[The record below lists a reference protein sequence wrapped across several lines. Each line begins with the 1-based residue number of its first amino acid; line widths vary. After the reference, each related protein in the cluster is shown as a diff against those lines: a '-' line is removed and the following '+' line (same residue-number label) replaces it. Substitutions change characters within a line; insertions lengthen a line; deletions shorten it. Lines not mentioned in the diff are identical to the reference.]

1 MVPVWLVWPM
11 CFSTESNSMPESQIG
26 RSASTTA
33 FLLSESLERTAVE
46 RTFTTDEL
54 YDARVHWWK
63 FGVMILS
70 KHPTIIANGQV
81 PLRVRLAHGPGK
93 QHPPVAPEDHGNT
106 AASQTD
112 QTETLSTP

>member
-1 MVPVWLVWPM
+1 
-11 CFSTESNSMPESQIG
+11 
-26 RSASTTA
+26 
-33 FLLSESLERTAVE
+33 
-46 RTFTTDEL
+46 
-54 YDARVHWWK
+54 
-63 FGVMILS
+63 MILS